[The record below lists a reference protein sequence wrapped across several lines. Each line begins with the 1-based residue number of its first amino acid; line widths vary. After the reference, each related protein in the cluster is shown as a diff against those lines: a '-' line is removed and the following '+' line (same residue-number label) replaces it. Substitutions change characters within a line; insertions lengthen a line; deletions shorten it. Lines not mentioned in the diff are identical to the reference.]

1 MTNLSTT
8 AEPAGKDQVKL
19 RVEVPEA
26 ALDPAMG
33 AVYSRWAKQIKV
45 PGFRKGKV
53 PRQLIDSRVGGE
65 AIREEALRDALPEL
79 YRDALKAEELD
90 AIAPPDIEVT
100 QWEPGSPLIFE
111 ATVDV
116 RPQIDLPDL
125 ATLRIEAPDTEVSD
139 SEIDEQLQRLQDRFA
154 ELESVGR
161 PVMRGDHVLIDLKG
175 TRNDEPVEGMSA
187 PDFLYE
193 VGSGG
198 GPPSLDGQLEGERP
212 GAILKFSDDVV
223 IPSIGG
229 EPVTVSFS
237 VMVKEVKAKK
247 LPELDDEF
255 AKTVGEF
262 ESLDDLRK
270 DLRERI
276 SEYKGQLV
284 EQELR
289 SRALQALVEAS
300 DLEPPEK
307 LVDSEAQHRLA
318 HIEEDLKRAGMTM
331 EQFSER
337 SGTTELSLR
346 GDIRTEAA
354 KSVKAELLLEEIAR
368 GERFEVGEEDI
379 GTEIAYAAARA
390 QRDPKEVAEQLVK
403 EGRLGSLAADI
414 IRRKALDHVVAT
426 AQVIGFPTSTEE
438 GQDRQEEPA
447 SAEG

>member
-8 AEPAGKDQVKL
+8 AESTGKDQVKL

-33 AVYSRWAKQIKV
+33 AVYSRWAKEIKV

-53 PRQLIDSRVGGE
+53 PRQLIDSRVGVE

-289 SRALQALVEAS
+289 SRALQVLVEAS
-300 DLEPPEK
+300 DLEPPDK

-331 EQFSER
+331 EQFAER

-426 AQVIGFPTSTEE
+426 AQVIGFPTTPEE

-447 SAEG
+447 NAEG